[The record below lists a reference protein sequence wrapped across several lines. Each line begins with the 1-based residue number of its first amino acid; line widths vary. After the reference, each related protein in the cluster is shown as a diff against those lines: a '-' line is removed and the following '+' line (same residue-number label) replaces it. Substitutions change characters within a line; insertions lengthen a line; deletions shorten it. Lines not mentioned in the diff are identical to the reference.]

1 MSTVYAFPTPPPS
14 APAQEG
20 PVRSWMAAPPSAR
33 KGGVAP
39 AFKADCKKV
48 CDVDGPVS
56 TMRIE
61 SIGGT
66 PLTALA
72 RADEMMALQKMS
84 DRYRETSAVRSCLA
98 GLTVGTAVADAR
110 DALLGIPADLLG
122 NTPRRSLWASFTHND
137 RLRGVGVLMVA
148 VAASGL
154 LVEAL
159 LG

>member
-14 APAQEG
+14 APSAPWREKKRGSLNPEAKGECRSICESGG
-20 PVRSWMAAPPSAR
+20 PT
-33 KGGVAP
+33 
-39 AFKADCKKV
+39 
-48 CDVDGPVS
+48 S
-56 TMRIE
+56 TMPIE

-66 PLTALA
+66 PLTPLV

-84 DRYRETSAVRSCLA
+84 DRYREADAARSSLA
-98 GLTVGTAVADAR
+98 GLDVSTAVADAR
-110 DALLGIPADLLG
+110 EALLGIPEDLLG
-122 NTPRRSLWASFTHND
+122 NTPRKSLWDSFTHND

-148 VAASGL
+148 IAASGL